1 MSKCSNLQTLS
12 TYLLRNG
19 NGNVGG
25 GDEAAARR
33 GHRLHRARI
42 RRHRPPIHH
51 PINARSRVR
60 GLRPTADR
68 HHVSRPHLLRRADG
82 QLGGPIEDLQPGLPL
97 HRPLHNGRGGDAAVE
112 GGVVPRLHGKLQR
125 IYRLKSTCSS
135 FRNHT
140 NWANGVPSPGPTVEL
155 ERVAHLQ
162 RLPSLDVA
170 GNLRLAGRVEHG
182 EGDGPAEGPPGER
195 LVDGLAAVGNAVVL
209 GVPRDGDGR
218 LAAVHYRFGV
228 VNRVGVDEGGQGARF
243 GLGGVVCCGEK
254 NVSQFREYGKQALT
268 ENGHFGGGANGR
280 VVLAARADLGDEE
293 KVIEDEEN
301 EIDKKVRTY
310 LTLKLAIVLTFRV
323 HNPQIVHAQAGVA
336 DHRVARIAGNAAV
349 ITEYKAILGPLHR
362 ASLVPHDALQQQS
375 AALDHVHLR
384 LRGHLEVLVV
394 GDLR

>member
-1 MSKCSNLQTLS
+1 MGINTSTSTS

-51 PINARSRVR
+51 PINPGSRVR
-60 GLRPTADR
+60 RLRPTADR
-68 HHVSRPHLLRRADG
+68 HQVSRPDLLRRADG

-97 HRPLHNGRGGDAAVE
+97 HRPLHDGRGGDAAVE

-125 IYRLKSTCSS
+125 VHRVLAG
-135 FRNHT
+135 HG
-140 NWANGVPSPGPTVEL
+140 GVAKVHLLVISKPDQLSERIPSPGPTVEL

-162 RLPSLDVA
+162 RFPLDVA
-170 GNLRLAGRVEHG
+170 GNLRLAGRVEDG
-182 EGDGPAEGPPGER
+182 EGDGPAQGPPGQG

-243 GLGGVVCCGEK
+243 GLGGEVCCEER
-254 NVSQFREYGKQALT
+254 NVSQFK
-268 ENGHFGGGANGR
+268 GR
-280 VVLAARADLGDEE
+280 
-293 KVIEDEEN
+293 N
-301 EIDKKVRTY
+301 Y
-310 LTLKLAIVLTFRV
+310 
-323 HNPQIVHAQAGVA
+323 
-336 DHRVARIAGNAAV
+336 
-349 ITEYKAILGPLHR
+349 
-362 ASLVPHDALQQQS
+362 
-375 AALDHVHLR
+375 
-384 LRGHLEVLVV
+384 
-394 GDLR
+394 